1 MTQKAKKA
9 VKEPFEKSL
18 ERLEDIVSRLESGE
32 KGLEESLKLF
42 ENGIGLTQ
50 QLTGR
55 LEEVKHRVSVLTK
68 EGKGRFSARELK
80 SE

>member
-1 MTQKAKKA
+1 MSKKV

-18 ERLEDIVSRLESGE
+18 DRLEDIVSRLESGE
-32 KGLEESLKLF
+32 KGLEESLQLF
-42 ENGIGLTQ
+42 ENGIGLSK

-55 LEEVKHRVSVLTK
+55 LEEIKHRVSVLTK
-68 EGKGRFSARELK
+68 EGKGSFSTREIE

>member
-1 MTQKAKKA
+1 MTKKA

-18 ERLEDIVSRLESGE
+18 DRLEDIVSRLESGE
-32 KGLEESLKLF
+32 KGLEESLQLF
-42 ENGIGLTQ
+42 ENGIGLSK

-55 LEEVKHRVSVLTK
+55 LEEIKHRVEVLTK
-68 EGKGRFSARELK
+68 EGKGSFSAREIE

>member
-1 MTQKAKKA
+1 MSKKA

-18 ERLEDIVSRLESGE
+18 DRLEDIVSRLESGE
-32 KGLEESLKLF
+32 KGLEESLQLF
-42 ENGIGLTQ
+42 ENGVGLAK

-68 EGKGRFSARELK
+68 EGKGSFAAREIE
-80 SE
+80 SD